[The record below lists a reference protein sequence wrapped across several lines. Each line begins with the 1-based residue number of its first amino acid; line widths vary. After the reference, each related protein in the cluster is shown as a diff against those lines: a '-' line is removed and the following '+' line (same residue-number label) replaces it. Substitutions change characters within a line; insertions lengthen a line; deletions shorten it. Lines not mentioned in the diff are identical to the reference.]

1 MDVVCISTSLLC
13 SSTAL
18 AIISN
23 DEVVRQQ
30 ALRIGI
36 LQALVVYRSDNAI
49 HWINRYPVDSLSHFV
64 DNYPPDSYLSDGE
77 RYPPFALLGPGD

>member
-36 LQALVVYRSDNAI
+36 LQALVVYRSDKAI
-49 HWINRYPVDSLSHFV
+49 HWINR
-64 DNYPPDSYLSDGE
+64 
-77 RYPPFALLGPGD
+77 